1 MAEHP
6 QNLKKVDE
14 SIANILIVSLM
25 ILCLFSFLIL
35 IGIF

>member
-14 SIANILIVSLM
+14 SIADILIVSFIL
-25 ILCLFSFLIL
+25 LCLFSVVIL